1 MFDTFGVLMG
11 LVFIAYVAYIFLKPS
26 AETRLQK
33 EPGTRPVTDVYAA
46 VAGSESL
53 KEFIT
58 LNGVTRFLKQG
69 TIRSQATGYVSGMNY
84 SINRYIRRG
93 ALFCTI
99 RTKEQDVLRGMRD
112 LDSSMKNLQKPLPVI
127 SNAAGLLTAV
137 NVHNGDYVSEGEIL
151 AEVKEPSSLVLV
163 VNVPFEYTKQ
173 IRSGSPCE
181 VQFADGRKMNLSIS
195 GVLPTVEST
204 SQTQAYYI
212 NMPDQS
218 LPENLNVTLKLS
230 IRQSHNNSLTIP
242 ISALQTDEL
251 EREFW
256 VMKILGG
263 VAYRTLVVPGVQSGE
278 QVEIKGGDL
287 SAGDSIVTEGSYGL
301 EDSSLILIQTP

>member
-11 LVFIAYVAYIFLKPS
+11 LAFIAYVAYIFLKPS
-26 AETRLQK
+26 AESRLQK
-33 EPGTRPVTDVYAA
+33 EPGSRPVIDVYAT
-46 VAGSESL
+46 VAGSDPL

-69 TIRSQATGYVSGMNY
+69 TIRSQATGYISGMNY
-84 SINRYIRRG
+84 SINRYIQRG

-112 LDSSMKNLQKPLPVI
+112 LDSSMKVLQKPLPVI

-137 NVHNGDYVSEGEIL
+137 NVHNGDYVSEGEVL
-151 AEVKEPSSLVLV
+151 AEVKEPASLVLV

-173 IRSGSPCE
+173 IRTGSPCE
-181 VQFADGRKMNLSIS
+181 LQFADGRKMTLRIS
-195 GVLPTVEST
+195 GILPTVEST
-204 SQTQAYYI
+204 SQTQSYFI
-212 NMPDQS
+212 NMPDQTI
-218 LPENLNVTLKLS
+218 PENLNVTLKLS
-230 IRQSHNNSLTIP
+230 IRESYSHSLTIP

-256 VMKILGG
+256 VMKIRNGI
-263 VAYRTLVVPGVQSGE
+263 AYRTPVVPGVQSGE
-278 QVEIKGGDL
+278 QVEIKGGEL
-287 SAGDSIVTEGSYGL
+287 VSGDSIVTEGSYGL
-301 EDSSLILIQTP
+301 DDSSLIMIQKP